1 MLGKIFARK
10 KTSEKKRDLIHQ
22 AVDVAMK
29 YCPQCGD
36 EYRAS
41 VAICHSC
48 QVELLS
54 GEEKLQQ
61 IAEQEQQRASR
72 SMDIG
77 PGDQLVALRSGSL
90 QDLKPLR
97 VLLGRENIPAL
108 LTGEQGGGG

>member
-1 MLGKIFARK
+1 MLGRFLGRK
-10 KTSEKKRDLIHQ
+10 KALEKKRDLAHQ
-22 AVDVAMK
+22 AIDVAMK

-61 IAEQEQQRASR
+61 IAQQEQQRALR

-77 PGDQLVALRSGSL
+77 LDDQLVALRSGSL

-97 VLLGRENIPAL
+97 VLLGKENIPAL
-108 LTGEQGGGG
+108 LTREQGGSG

>member
-1 MLGKIFARK
+1 MLGKIFGRK
-10 KTSEKKRDLIHQ
+10 KNSEKKRDLAHQ

-41 VAICHSC
+41 VAMCYNC

-54 GEEKLQQ
+54 GEEKLRQ
-61 IAEQEQQRASR
+61 IAQQEQQRTSR

-77 PGDQLVALRSGSL
+77 PDDQLVALRSGSL

-97 VLLGRENIPAL
+97 ILLGKENIPAL